1 VFTTASIGV
10 ALGPEHYAGPEELL
24 RDADTANQR
33 AKALG
38 KGRSEVFD
46 ARMHDFAV
54 NQLHLETDLRRAL
67 ERHELAVFYQPLVNL
82 KTGEIEGF
90 EALAR
95 WQHPERGLVSPL
107 EFIPVAEETGM
118 IVSIGRWILQEACRQ
133 LSVWQAQFPGL
144 RVKMSVN
151 VSGVQF
157 AQPDLADTV
166 LQVLDAAHLEPRYLK
181 LEITESVLMHS
192 GEEASAV
199 IGRLQRRNVQFLMDD
214 FGTGYSS
221 LSYLHSFP
229 IDVLKIDASF
239 VRRMAAEPRHDEIVQ
254 AIVALARSLNM
265 EVIAEGVETPASL
278 ARLRELKADFGQGFL
293 FSPPVDAQAATR
305 LLASGPHW

>member
-1 VFTTASIGV
+1 
-10 ALGPEHYAGPEELL
+10 
-24 RDADTANQR
+24 
-33 AKALG
+33 
-38 KGRSEVFD
+38 
-46 ARMHDFAV
+46 
-54 NQLHLETDLRRAL
+54 
-67 ERHELAVFYQPLVNL
+67 
-82 KTGEIEGF
+82 
-90 EALAR
+90 
-95 WQHPERGLVSPL
+95 
-107 EFIPVAEETGM
+107 
-118 IVSIGRWILQEACRQ
+118 
-133 LSVWQAQFPGL
+133 
-144 RVKMSVN
+144 MSVN